1 VSDVTLFTTVTD
13 LNTAYMALREFAE
26 IILLA
31 QPDPHA
37 LSTIRC
43 SRRGAVGA
51 RSEQNNPRLLQR
63 GSPPSLCVE
72 KLILVCS
79 AGRRTTNEVLVRL
92 LLSDSTAVLLGP
104 VDLFGLLK

>member
-1 VSDVTLFTTVTD
+1 
-13 LNTAYMALREFAE
+13 MALREFAE

-31 QPDPHA
+31 QPEPHA

-63 GSPPSLCVE
+63 GSPPSALCIE